1 MWSVTV
7 LRKVTAA
14 VSEGVAEYLHQAQ
27 QAQLLEWL
35 QKADGTKGR
44 HKIVLA
50 VGRDGIMLPIRGEKT
65 YKEGSVATIAVY
77 DRRGRRLGT
86 VYLGQMPEAYQAT
99 LSDQLTRLLTEVLQ
113 EWNGHWP
120 RLVYV
125 TDAGFHPTEYFDNVL
140 KLLEDPRCPGRH
152 LEWTRVVDF
161 YHACEYLGELAE
173 ALFHAPRAR
182 HAWLKGSNSQIALT

>member
-1 MWSVTV
+1 VAV

-27 QAQLLEWL
+27 KMQLLEWL

-50 VGRDGIMLPIRGEKT
+50 AGRDGIMLPIRGEKT

-86 VYLGQMPEAYQAT
+86 VYL
-99 LSDQLTRLLTEVLQ
+99 D
-113 EWNGHWP
+113 
-120 RLVYV
+120 
-125 TDAGFHPTEYFDNVL
+125 
-140 KLLEDPRCPGRH
+140 RCRKRINRPCP
-152 LEWTRVVDF
+152 
-161 YHACEYLGELAE
+161 A
-173 ALFHAPRAR
+173 
-182 HAWLKGSNSQIALT
+182 N